1 MSKRGRSENPNNATD
16 AQLEEFYKKTSNGKE
31 SGLYYDPFTKS
42 YKKMFKES
50 AGGLVRQTKYSNF
63 LSKMKMGNQSQANRA
78 EVLSDQTSR
87 MRQRI
92 MEAGNPRKYYKDL
105 RENFINNE
113 RLVDNNVKLDED
125 SNKRKVEGVTGGRVQ
140 KKVQRNYGRFEGD
153 TLMDVDDD
161 TGGAGESK
169 TPERRDDDKARAK
182 YPDQDREGRYQKM
195 MKNKKNKRQNKLR
208 NRRIGGE
215 EKVAESKI
223 EDEFPRE
230 SKDEGIDEVGVP
242 GGQPEPG
249 VVLEVQEADVDDNIV
264 QQPPVNPERNNN
276 FDVGDRNPR
285 PPPRDFRPPA
295 RYNDYDGGG
304 GGGGPE
310 PPQPPPVPPNQPQP
324 PAPPVPPNQPNV
336 PQPGGP
342 PPGGP
347 PPGGPPPGGPPGG
360 PPPGGPPGGPPNPG
374 GAIPIAQAV
383 PAAAQDPQLLEINRG
398 VPGQPQG
405 QMAQFTTR
413 TGQKISME
421 RNRMKYSAKRLLAEI
436 RAFIQLYRDEI
447 KTKSFKEL
455 IQEANKLNEKA
466 PLVRLRMI
474 HRRLEEEIIDYYQ
487 KGVGLRLGVIIDP
500 AAIGLNVAQLQGVLQ
515 PNQNFAGGGEV
526 VRQLANAADAGRPEA
541 QAEKVVDV
549 HYHLGGMAAAT
560 RAMLPEAKNIDKR
573 HNERERIKLV
583 KQRTRRIVVPQ
594 EATRRYLYQDRRRP
608 YIPENI
614 KIRSKKC

>member
-16 AQLEEFYKKTSNGKE
+16 AQLEEFYNNTSNGKE

-50 AGGLVRQTKYSNF
+50 AGGLVRQTKYNNF
-63 LSKMKMGNQSQANRA
+63 LNKMKMGNQSQANRA

-113 RLVDNNVKLDED
+113 RLMDNNVKLEED
-125 SNKRKVEGVTGGRVQ
+125 SNKRKVENLGGRDQ
-140 KKVQRNYGRFEGD
+140 KKLQRNYGRFEGD
-153 TLMDVDDD
+153 TLMDIDDD

-169 TPERRDDDKARAK
+169 TPERRDDDKARDK
-182 YPDQDREGRYQKM
+182 YSQPDREGRYQKM
-195 MKNKKNKRQNKLR
+195 KKNQKKKRQNRLQ

-215 EKVAESKI
+215 EKVAEVENP
-223 EDEFPRE
+223 EDV
-230 SKDEGIDEVGVP
+230 DVP
-242 GGQPEPG
+242 GGEPG
-249 VVLEVQEADVDDNIV
+249 PGIVLEVQEAEDDENIV

-310 PPQPPPVPPNQPQP
+310 PPEPPPPPPNQPQPPVPPNQPQP
-324 PAPPVPPNQPNV
+324 PVPPNQPNQPNV
-336 PQPGGP
+336 PQPPAPPVAPNPPGG

-347 PPGGPPPGGPPGG
+347 PPNPPGGPPGG
-360 PPPGGPPGGPPNPG
+360 PPPGGP
-374 GAIPIAQAV
+374 QAV
-383 PAAAQDPQLLEINRG
+383 PAAAQDAQLLEINRG

-455 IQEANKLNEKA
+455 ISEANKLNEKT

-487 KGVGLRLGVIIDP
+487 KGVGLRLGVIVDP

-526 VRQLANAADAGRPEA
+526 VRQLANAAQAGRPEA

-583 KQRTRRIVVPQ
+583 KQRTNRIVVPQ